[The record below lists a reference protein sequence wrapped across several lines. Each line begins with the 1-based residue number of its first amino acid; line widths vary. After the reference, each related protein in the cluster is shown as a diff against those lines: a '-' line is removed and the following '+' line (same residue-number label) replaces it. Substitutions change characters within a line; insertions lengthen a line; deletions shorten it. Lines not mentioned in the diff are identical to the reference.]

1 MATPIST
8 TYLPTWHTQVLTPP
22 RGHHPATWT
31 LVLPTATWHTQV
43 RTQRKQ
49 MVVLEGDVESQQ
61 AAFREILRENGAE
74 AAVAVRV
81 LATEL
86 RAEEERTD
94 TRV

>member
-1 MATPIST
+1 MAHAGAHAA
-8 TYLPTWHTQVLTPP
+8 TWTPP
-22 RGHHPATWT
+22 RHVDPGA
-31 LVLPTATWHTQV
+31 LPTATWHTQV

-86 RAEEERTD
+86 RAEEERTVR
-94 TRV
+94 TRGASARIES